1 MSYSVSNLFKVL
13 AENPKQAE
21 GKLYNPDIPDSNFQA
36 RDRQFIKDQAHN
48 SLRLTSQPRNGDG
61 YLLPRNVFDLDP
73 RKDSFLMERSI
84 DPDVIRQKVNPISEA
99 NPQAVEGALYG
110 IDSTMKTST
119 DSVNLIRTSQEQF
132 YNYSNRFS
140 MMPETPL
147 PQPTAPIDISQMI
160 KAPTKTTP
168 TSNKVDNYIPKV
180 IQTLPPKGQPKL
192 PITGRVDDSLGSP
205 YQKPVI
211 PKDIQTL
218 PTKTPST
225 GRISDGGGGI

>member
-1 MSYSVSNLFKVL
+1 MSYSINNLFKAM
-13 AENPKQAE
+13 AENPKQPE

-61 YLLPRNVFDLDP
+61 FLLPRNVFDLDP
-73 RKDSFLMERSI
+73 RKDSFLMERAI

-147 PQPTAPIDISQMI
+147 PPIDISQMI
-160 KAPTKTTP
+160 RAPTKTTP

-180 IQTLPPKGQPKL
+180 IQTLPARTQG
-192 PITGRVDDSLGSP
+192 TGRDAG
-205 YQKPVI
+205 
-211 PKDIQTL
+211 DI
-218 PTKTPST
+218 
-225 GRISDGGGGI
+225 GI

>member
-1 MSYSVSNLFKVL
+1 MSYSINNLFKAM
-13 AENPKQAE
+13 AENPKQPE

-36 RDRQFIKDQAHN
+36 RDTKFIKDQAHN
-48 SLRLTSQPRNGDG
+48 ALRLNSQPRNGDG
-61 YLLPRNVFDLDP
+61 FLLPRNVFDLDP

-140 MMPETPL
+140 MVPETYL
-147 PQPTAPIDISQMI
+147 PPIDISQMI
-160 KAPTKTTP
+160 KSPTKTTP

-180 IQTLPPKGQPKL
+180 IQTLPARTQG
-192 PITGRVDDSLGSP
+192 TGRGEGD
-205 YQKPVI
+205 K
-211 PKDIQTL
+211 
-218 PTKTPST
+218 
-225 GRISDGGGGI
+225 GI